1 MWTAVRCYTTVFSNS
16 RTAFSTLKNNY
27 TSKCSL
33 GLTPNEGG
41 KKWRKQNQIKTG
53 SFIFCRFLKKFQFI
67 DMIITIEVTA
77 EFHYFRSGEWK
88 FIGLFML
95 KLRVICSKYPGGKK
109 IALCLWGVIIVFT
122 VSTINPMQDIT
133 DNWKQKL
140 NILSLLV

>member
-1 MWTAVRCYTTVFSNS
+1 MLPRIDPKW
-16 RTAFSTLKNNY
+16 
-27 TSKCSL
+27 
-33 GLTPNEGG
+33 GG
-41 KKWRKQNQIKTG
+41 GEEMEKVKSDKDRK
-53 SFIFCRFLKKFQFI
+53 FHLLWFFFLKFQFI

-95 KLRVICSKYPGGKK
+95 KVRVICSKYPGGKK

-122 VSTINPMQDIT
+122 VSTINLMQDIT

-140 NILSLLV
+140 NILSLGIKVKAVEWSIQVKWCC